1 MTDDNLDD
9 EHLEEAL
16 RRELTSRLVPYDS
29 ARADEMISAA
39 TSAHVR
45 RLPRLAAPLATAAA
59 VLTLGAGVA
68 VFAALRP
75 VDHGTPAGGPK
86 SSPPLARDHVVCKV
100 ARPLP
105 ILRVAVGPNI
115 TEPPVRLQKRL
126 ARQAERGAH
135 VRLGVVVR
143 KARSGTLRATPAT
156 SATTRPRMTLHP
168 VPAPQIATATCAI
181 VPRAGCPH
189 DSSRHL
195 CTVVVRSASGTALP
209 SVTRVRAV
217 PAPRR
222 TRP

>member
-39 TSAHVR
+39 TRAQVQ

-75 VDHGTPAGGPK
+75 IDHATPASGPK
-86 SSPPLARDHVVCKV
+86 SAPPVERDRVVCAV
-100 ARPLP
+100 VRPLP
-105 ILRVAVGPNI
+105 ILRVGAGPLL
-115 TEPPVRLQKRL
+115 TAPPAQLQKGP
-126 ARQAERGAH
+126 ARQAERRAH
-135 VRLGVVVR
+135 LRLRVAVRET
-143 KARSGTLRATPAT
+143 RSGTLPASGT
-156 SATTRPRMTLHP
+156 ELPTRVTIHP
-168 VPAPQIATATCAI
+168 VPAPHIATATCAI

-189 DSSRHL
+189 ESSRHV

-209 SVTRVRAV
+209 RVTPVRA
-217 PAPRR
+217 APSPRPTRR
-222 TRP
+222 